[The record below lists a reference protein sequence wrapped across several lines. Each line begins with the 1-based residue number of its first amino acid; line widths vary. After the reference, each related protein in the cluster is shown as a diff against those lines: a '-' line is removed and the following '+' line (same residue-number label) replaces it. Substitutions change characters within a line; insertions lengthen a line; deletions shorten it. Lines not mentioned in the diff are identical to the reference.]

1 MMEWILGI
9 LIIILGAVAVFVIY
23 LSERVTVFETLL
35 GINPKVTGE
44 KLAEHVNF
52 GPNPFGE
59 LSGKD
64 LWDAMCGEELENS
77 EIEFNPADLDK
88 KRPRYEFVLSKHL
101 ESLLEEG
108 RFDARNGERSE
119 AKAVLRIQMLRGS
132 VESYIPFAEA
142 SRLYEIGQELETPT
156 ANLEKLKK
164 ETSEIVGEIFSKV
177 SIEVPKNLLDSML
190 STSQSIIESDAN
202 DLDDLGDLEDDAA
215 LELEQLAAPDSDSE
229 SETTDSKIN

>member
-1 MMEWILGI
+1 
-9 LIIILGAVAVFVIY
+9 
-23 LSERVTVFETLL
+23 VTVFETLL

>member
-1 MMEWILGI
+1 MEWILGI
-9 LIIILGAVAVFVIY
+9 LIIILAVVAIFVIY
-23 LSERVTVFETLL
+23 LSERITVFETLL

-44 KLAEHVNF
+44 KLAEHVHF

-64 LWDAMCGEELENS
+64 LWNAMSGEELEDP
-77 EIEFNPADLDK
+77 EIIVDPADLDK

-142 SRLYEIGQELETPT
+142 SRLYEIGQELE
-156 ANLEKLKK
+156 ANPEKGEKLKV
-164 ETSEIVGEIFSKV
+164 ETGEIVDELFLKV
-177 SIEVPKNLLDSML
+177 GMTAPNTLIDSML
-190 STSQSIIESDAN
+190 SVTHSISEGEFETPEFDQDKEADESAQLPAPSSDT
-202 DLDDLGDLEDDAA
+202 
-215 LELEQLAAPDSDSE
+215 ELENA
-229 SETTDSKIN
+229 ETTNKP

>member
-1 MMEWILGI
+1 MEWILGI
-9 LIIILGAVAVFVIY
+9 LIIILAVVAIFVIY
-23 LSERVTVFETLL
+23 LSERITVFETLL

-44 KLAEHVNF
+44 KLAEHVHF

-59 LSGKD
+59 FLGKD
-64 LWDAMCGEELENS
+64 LWLAMCGEELENP
-77 EIEFNPADLDK
+77 EIIVDPTDLDK

-142 SRLYEIGQELETPT
+142 SRLYEIGQELE
-156 ANLEKLKK
+156 ANPDKGEKLKV
-164 ETSEIVGEIFSKV
+164 ETGEIVDELFSKV
-177 SIEVPKNLLDSML
+177 GMTAPTTLVESML
-190 STSQSIIESDAN
+190 SMTHSISEAEVETPELDQDNEAESA
-202 DLDDLGDLEDDAA
+202 
-215 LELEQLAAPDSDSE
+215 QLPAPSSDKE
-229 SETTDSKIN
+229 IGETENTNKL

>member
-1 MMEWILGI
+1 MEWILGI
-9 LIIILGAVAVFVIY
+9 LIIILAVVAIFVIY
-23 LSERVTVFETLL
+23 LSERITVFETLL

-64 LWDAMCGEELENS
+64 LWQAMCGDKLENPD
-77 EIEFNPADLDK
+77 IIVDPAELDK

-108 RFDARNGERSE
+108 RFDARNGERSD

-142 SRLYEIGQELETPT
+142 SRLYEIGQELESNPEKS
-156 ANLEKLKK
+156 EKLKT
-164 ETSEIVGEIFSKV
+164 ETSEIVDDIFAKV
-177 SIEVPKNLLDSML
+177 GMDVPSTLIESML
-190 STSQSIIESDAN
+190 SMTYSISEDELTIDD
-202 DLDDLGDLEDDAA
+202 DLDDELTDDDT
-215 LELEQLAAPDSDSE
+215 LQLPSPS
-229 SETTDSKIN
+229 SETEPENAEKISP

>member
-1 MMEWILGI
+1 MEWVLGI
-9 LIIILGAVAVFVIY
+9 LIIILAAVAIFVIY
-23 LSERVTVFETLL
+23 LSERISVFETLL

-59 LSGKD
+59 LSGED
-64 LWDAMCGEELENS
+64 LWQAMCGNELENPT
-77 EIEFNPADLDK
+77 IVIDRADLDK

-142 SRLYEIGQELETPT
+142 ARLYEIGQELETSPEKS
-156 ANLEKLKK
+156 EKLKK
-164 ETSEIVGEIFSKV
+164 ETSEIVDEIFAQV
-177 SIEVPKNLLDSML
+177 SMDVPTTLIDSML
-190 STSQSIIESDAN
+190 SMTYSISEDESNIDD
-202 DLDDLGDLEDDAA
+202 DLDE
-215 LELEQLAAPDSDSE
+215 ELNNDHTLQLPSPS
-229 SETTDSKIN
+229 SETEPENADKISS

>member
-1 MMEWILGI
+1 MEWILGV
-9 LIIILGAVAVFVIY
+9 LIIILAVVAIFVIY

-59 LSGKD
+59 LSGED
-64 LWDAMCGEELENS
+64 LWQAMCGNELA
-77 EIEFNPADLDK
+77 NPTIVIDRADLDK

-142 SRLYEIGQELETPT
+142 ARLYEIGQELETSPEKS
-156 ANLEKLKK
+156 EKLKK
-164 ETSEIVGEIFSKV
+164 ETSEIVDEIFAKV
-177 SIEVPKNLLDSML
+177 SMDVPTTLIDSML
-190 STSQSIIESDAN
+190 SMTYSISEDESIFDD
-202 DLDDLGDLEDDAA
+202 DLDDEQANDDM
-215 LELEQLAAPDSDSE
+215 LQLPSPSSGTEPENAD
-229 SETTDSKIN
+229 KISS

>member
-1 MMEWILGI
+1 MEWILGV
-9 LIIILGAVAVFVIY
+9 LIIILAVVAIFVIY

-64 LWDAMCGEELENS
+64 LWQAMCGNELENPA
-77 EIEFNPADLDK
+77 IVIDPADLDK

-142 SRLYEIGQELETPT
+142 ARLYEIGQELETSPEKS
-156 ANLEKLKK
+156 EKLKK
-164 ETSEIVGEIFSKV
+164 ETSEIVDEIFAKV
-177 SIEVPKNLLDSML
+177 SMDVPITLIDSML
-190 STSQSIIESDAN
+190 SMTYSISEDESIFDD
-202 DLDDLGDLEDDAA
+202 DLDDEQTNDDT
-215 LELEQLAAPDSDSE
+215 LQLPSPS
-229 SETTDSKIN
+229 SETEPENADKISS

>member
-1 MMEWILGI
+1 MEWILGI

-64 LWDAMCGEELENS
+64 LWDAMCGEKLENS
-77 EIEFNPADLDK
+77 EIEFDPAGLDK

-156 ANLEKLKK
+156 ANIEKLKK
-164 ETSEIVGEIFSKV
+164 ETDEIVSEIFSKV
-177 SIEVPKNLLDSML
+177 SIEVPKDLLDSML
-190 STSQSIIESDAN
+190 SMSQSIIESDAD
-202 DLDDLGDLEDDAA
+202 DLDDVGDPEDDAA
-215 LELEQLAAPDSDSE
+215 LELEQLPAPDSDSE
-229 SETTDSKIN
+229 SGAMENKSS

>member
-1 MMEWILGI
+1 MEWVLGI
-9 LIIILGAVAVFVIY
+9 LIIILAAVAIFVIY

-64 LWDAMCGEELENS
+64 LWQAMCGDKLENPD
-77 EIEFNPADLDK
+77 IIVDPIDLDK

-108 RFDARNGERSE
+108 RFDARNGERSD

-132 VESYIPFAEA
+132 VESYIPFADA
-142 SRLYEIGQELETPT
+142 SRLYEIGQELESNPEKS
-156 ANLEKLKK
+156 EKLKT
-164 ETSEIVGEIFSKV
+164 ETSEIVDEIFAKV
-177 SIEVPKNLLDSML
+177 GMDVPTTLIDSML
-190 STSQSIIESDAN
+190 SMTHSISEDESIID
-202 DLDDLGDLEDDAA
+202 DGLDDELINDDT
-215 LELEQLAAPDSDSE
+215 LQLPSPS
-229 SETTDSKIN
+229 SETEPKDVDKIIS

>member
-1 MMEWILGI
+1 MEWVLGV
-9 LIIILGAVAVFVIY
+9 LIIILAAVAIFVIY

-64 LWDAMCGEELENS
+64 LWQAMCGNELENPA
-77 EIEFNPADLDK
+77 IVIDRADLDK

-142 SRLYEIGQELETPT
+142 ARLYEIGQELETSPEKS
-156 ANLEKLKK
+156 EKLKK
-164 ETSEIVGEIFSKV
+164 ETSEIVDEIFAKV
-177 SIEVPKNLLDSML
+177 SIEVPTTLIDSML
-190 STSQSIIESDAN
+190 SMTYSISEDESNIDD
-202 DLDDLGDLEDDAA
+202 DLDE
-215 LELEQLAAPDSDSE
+215 ELNNDHTLQLPSPS
-229 SETTDSKIN
+229 SETEPENADKISS

>member
-1 MMEWILGI
+1 MEWILGI
-9 LIIILGAVAVFVIY
+9 LIIILAAVAIFVIY
-23 LSERVTVFETLL
+23 LSERISVFETLL

-64 LWDAMCGEELENS
+64 LWQAMCGNELENPT
-77 EIEFNPADLDK
+77 IIIDPADLDK

-119 AKAVLRIQMLRGS
+119 AKAILRIQMLRGS

-142 SRLYEIGQELETPT
+142 ARLYEIGQELETSPEKS
-156 ANLEKLKK
+156 EKLKQ
-164 ETSEIVGEIFSKV
+164 ETSEIVDEIFTKV
-177 SIEVPKNLLDSML
+177 SLDVPTTLIDSML
-190 STSQSIIESDAN
+190 SMTYSISEDESTVDD
-202 DLDDLGDLEDDAA
+202 DLDD
-215 LELEQLAAPDSDSE
+215 ELTNDQTPQLPSPS
-229 SETTDSKIN
+229 SETEPKNADNISS

>member
-1 MMEWILGI
+1 MEWILGV
-9 LIIILGAVAVFVIY
+9 LIIILAVVAIFVIY

-64 LWDAMCGEELENS
+64 LWQAMCGDELENS
-77 EIEFNPADLDK
+77 DIIVDPVDLDK

-108 RFDARNGERSE
+108 RFDARNGERSD

-132 VESYIPFAEA
+132 VESYIPFADA
-142 SRLYEIGQELETPT
+142 SRLYEIGQELESNPEKS
-156 ANLEKLKK
+156 EKLKT
-164 ETSEIVGEIFSKV
+164 ETSEIVDEIFGKV
-177 SIEVPKNLLDSML
+177 GMDVPTTLIDSML
-190 STSQSIIESDAN
+190 SMTHFISEDESIFDD
-202 DLDDLGDLEDDAA
+202 DLDDEQANDDM
-215 LELEQLAAPDSDSE
+215 LQLPSPSSGTEPENAD
-229 SETTDSKIN
+229 KISS

>member
-1 MMEWILGI
+1 MEWILGI
-9 LIIILGAVAVFVIY
+9 LIIILAVVAIFVIY
-23 LSERVTVFETLL
+23 LSERITVFETLL

-64 LWDAMCGEELENS
+64 LWQAMCGDKLENPD
-77 EIEFNPADLDK
+77 IIVDPAELDK

-108 RFDARNGERSE
+108 RFDARNGERSD

-142 SRLYEIGQELETPT
+142 SRLYEIGQELESNPEKS
-156 ANLEKLKK
+156 EKLKT
-164 ETSEIVGEIFSKV
+164 ETSEIVDEIFAKV
-177 SIEVPKNLLDSML
+177 GMDVP
-190 STSQSIIESDAN
+190 STLIESILSMTYSISEDELTIDD
-202 DLDDLGDLEDDAA
+202 DLDDELTDDDT
-215 LELEQLAAPDSDSE
+215 LQLPSPS
-229 SETTDSKIN
+229 SETEPENADKISS

>member
-1 MMEWILGI
+1 MEWILGI
-9 LIIILGAVAVFVIY
+9 LIMILGAVAVFVIY
-23 LSERVTVFETLL
+23 LSERVSVFETLL

-64 LWDAMCGEELENS
+64 LWNAMCGEKLENS
-77 EIEFNPADLDK
+77 EIEFDPAGLDK

-156 ANLEKLKK
+156 ANIEKLKK
-164 ETSEIVGEIFSKV
+164 ETDEIVSEIFSKV
-177 SIEVPKNLLDSML
+177 SIEVPKDLLDSML
-190 STSQSIIESDAN
+190 SMSQSIIESNAD
-202 DLDDLGDLEDDAA
+202 DLDDVGDPEDDAA
-215 LELEQLAAPDSDSE
+215 LELEQLPAPDSDSE
-229 SETTDSKIN
+229 SGAMENKSS

>member
-1 MMEWILGI
+1 MEWILGI

-64 LWDAMCGEELENS
+64 LWDAMCGEKLENS
-77 EIEFNPADLDK
+77 EIEFDPADLDK

-156 ANLEKLKK
+156 ANIEKLKK
-164 ETSEIVGEIFSKV
+164 ETDEIVSEIFSKV
-177 SIEVPKNLLDSML
+177 SIEVPKDLLDSML
-190 STSQSIIESDAN
+190 SMSQSIIESDAD
-202 DLDDLGDLEDDAA
+202 DLDDVGDPEDDAA
-215 LELEQLAAPDSDSE
+215 LELEQLPAPDSDSE
-229 SETTDSKIN
+229 SGAMENKSS

>member
-1 MMEWILGI
+1 MEWILGI
-9 LIIILGAVAVFVIY
+9 LIIILAVVGIFVIY
-23 LSERVTVFETLL
+23 LSERITVFETLL

-64 LWDAMCGEELENS
+64 LWQAMCGNELENPD
-77 EIEFNPADLDK
+77 IIVDPAELDK

-108 RFDARNGERSE
+108 RFDARNGERSD

-142 SRLYEIGQELETPT
+142 SRLYEIGQELESNPEKS
-156 ANLEKLKK
+156 EKLKS
-164 ETSEIVGEIFSKV
+164 ETSEIVDELFAKV
-177 SIEVPKNLLDSML
+177 GMDVPSTLIDSML
-190 STSQSIIESDAN
+190 SMTYSISEDESTIDD
-202 DLDDLGDLEDDAA
+202 DLDNEMDNDST
-215 LELEQLAAPDSDSE
+215 LELPAPDSETE
-229 SETTDSKIN
+229 SENTDKISS

>member
-1 MMEWILGI
+1 MEWILGI
-9 LIIILGAVAVFVIY
+9 LIIILAAVAIFVIY
-23 LSERVTVFETLL
+23 LSERITVFETLL

-64 LWDAMCGEELENS
+64 LWQAMCGEELENPD
-77 EIEFNPADLDK
+77 IIVDPAELDK

-108 RFDARNGERSE
+108 RFDARNNERSD

-142 SRLYEIGQELETPT
+142 SRLYEIGQELESNPEKS
-156 ANLEKLKK
+156 EKLKT
-164 ETSEIVGEIFSKV
+164 ETSEIVDEIFAKV
-177 SIEVPKNLLDSML
+177 GMDVPSTLIDSML
-190 STSQSIIESDAN
+190 SMTYSISEDESTIDD
-202 DLDDLGDLEDDAA
+202 DLDNEMDDDST
-215 LELEQLAAPDSDSE
+215 LELPAPDSETE
-229 SETTDSKIN
+229 SENTDKISS

>member
-1 MMEWILGI
+1 MEWILGI
-9 LIIILGAVAVFVIY
+9 LIIILAVVGIFVIY
-23 LSERVTVFETLL
+23 LSERITVFETLL

-64 LWDAMCGEELENS
+64 LWQAMCGDELENPD
-77 EIEFNPADLDK
+77 IILDPAELDK

-108 RFDARNGERSE
+108 RFDARNGERSD

-142 SRLYEIGQELETPT
+142 SRLYEIGQELESNPEKS
-156 ANLEKLKK
+156 EKLKT
-164 ETSEIVGEIFSKV
+164 ETSEIVDEIFAKV
-177 SIEVPKNLLDSML
+177 GMDVPSTLIDSML
-190 STSQSIIESDAN
+190 SMTYSVSEDESTIDD
-202 DLDDLGDLEDDAA
+202 DLDNEMDNDST
-215 LELEQLAAPDSDSE
+215 LELPAPDSETE
-229 SETTDSKIN
+229 SENTNKIRS

>member
-1 MMEWILGI
+1 MEWILGV
-9 LIIILGAVAVFVIY
+9 LIIILAVVAIFVIY

-59 LSGKD
+59 LSGED
-64 LWDAMCGEELENS
+64 LWQAMCGNELA
-77 EIEFNPADLDK
+77 NPTIVIDRADLDK

-142 SRLYEIGQELETPT
+142 ARLYEIGQELETSPEKS
-156 ANLEKLKK
+156 EKLKK
-164 ETSEIVGEIFSKV
+164 ETSEIVDEIFAKV
-177 SIEVPKNLLDSML
+177 SMDVPITLIDSML
-190 STSQSIIESDAN
+190 SMTYSISEDESTIDD
-202 DLDDLGDLEDDAA
+202 DLDD
-215 LELEQLAAPDSDSE
+215 ELTNDHSLQLPSPS
-229 SETTDSKIN
+229 SETEPENADKISS

>member
-1 MMEWILGI
+1 MEWILGI

-77 EIEFNPADLDK
+77 EIEFDPADLDK

-101 ESLLEEG
+101 ESFVEEG

-164 ETSEIVGEIFSKV
+164 ETDEIVGEIFSKV
-177 SIEVPKNLLDSML
+177 SIEVPKTLVDSML
-190 STSQSIIESDAN
+190 SMSQSIIEADT
-202 DLDDLGDLEDDAA
+202 DDFDDFADDV
-215 LELEQLAAPDSDSE
+215 EQNLEQLPAPDSD
-229 SETTDSKIN
+229 

>member
-1 MMEWILGI
+1 MEWILGI
-9 LIIILGAVAVFVIY
+9 LIIILAVVAIFVIY
-23 LSERVTVFETLL
+23 LSERITVFETLL

-64 LWDAMCGEELENS
+64 LWQAMCGDKLENPD
-77 EIEFNPADLDK
+77 IIVDPAELDK

-108 RFDARNGERSE
+108 RFDARNGERSD

-142 SRLYEIGQELETPT
+142 SRLYEIGQELESNPEKS
-156 ANLEKLKK
+156 EKLKT
-164 ETSEIVGEIFSKV
+164 ETSEIVDDIFAKV
-177 SIEVPKNLLDSML
+177 GMDVP
-190 STSQSIIESDAN
+190 STLIESILSMTYSISEDELTIDD
-202 DLDDLGDLEDDAA
+202 DLDAELTDDDT
-215 LELEQLAAPDSDSE
+215 LQLPSPS
-229 SETTDSKIN
+229 SETEPENADKISP

>member
-1 MMEWILGI
+1 MEWILGI
-9 LIIILGAVAVFVIY
+9 LIIILAAVAIFVIY
-23 LSERVTVFETLL
+23 LSERITVFETLL

-64 LWDAMCGEELENS
+64 LWQAMCGDELENPD
-77 EIEFNPADLDK
+77 IIVDPAELDK

-108 RFDARNGERSE
+108 RFDARNGERSD

-142 SRLYEIGQELETPT
+142 SRLYEIGQELESNPEKS
-156 ANLEKLKK
+156 EKLKT
-164 ETSEIVGEIFSKV
+164 ETSEIVDEIFAKV
-177 SIEVPKNLLDSML
+177 GMDVPSTLIDSML
-190 STSQSIIESDAN
+190 SMTYSISEDESTIDD
-202 DLDDLGDLEDDAA
+202 DLDNEMDNDEHA
-215 LELEQLAAPDSDSE
+215 
-229 SETTDSKIN
+229 

>member
-1 MMEWILGI
+1 MEWILGV
-9 LIIILGAVAVFVIY
+9 LIIILAVVAIFVIY

-64 LWDAMCGEELENS
+64 LWQAMCGNELENS
-77 EIEFNPADLDK
+77 DIIVDPVDLDK

-108 RFDARNGERSE
+108 RFDARNGERSD

-132 VESYIPFAEA
+132 VESYIPFADA
-142 SRLYEIGQELETPT
+142 SRLYEIGQELETSPEKS
-156 ANLEKLKK
+156 EKLKT
-164 ETSEIVGEIFSKV
+164 ETSEIVDEIFGKV
-177 SIEVPKNLLDSML
+177 GMDVPTTLIDSML
-190 STSQSIIESDAN
+190 SMTHFISEDESIFDD
-202 DLDDLGDLEDDAA
+202 DLDDEQANDDM
-215 LELEQLAAPDSDSE
+215 LQLPSPSSGTEPENAD
-229 SETTDSKIN
+229 KISS

>member
-77 EIEFNPADLDK
+77 EIEFDPADLDK

-101 ESLLEEG
+101 DSLLEEG

>member
-44 KLAEHVNF
+44 KLAEHVHF

-64 LWDAMCGEELENS
+64 LWNAMCGEELDNP
-77 EIEFNPADLDK
+77 EIEFDPANLDK

-142 SRLYEIGQELETPT
+142 SRLYEIGQELEAPT
-156 ANLEKLKK
+156 ADIEKLKK
-164 ETSEIVGEIFSKV
+164 ETTEIVQEIFSKV
-177 SIEVPKNLLDSML
+177 SIEVPKILIDSMF
-190 STSQSIIESDAN
+190 SMTQSIIESNA
-202 DLDDLGDLEDDAA
+202 DDST
-215 LELEQLAAPDSDSE
+215 ELADEMIIQEPDQLPAPDPNLE
-229 SETTDSKIN
+229 SETSENKSN

>member
-1 MMEWILGI
+1 MEWVLGV
-9 LIIILGAVAVFVIY
+9 LIIILAAVAIFVIY

-64 LWDAMCGEELENS
+64 LWQAMCGDELENPDIIVDS
-77 EIEFNPADLDK
+77 IDLDK

-108 RFDARNGERSE
+108 RFDARNGERSD

-132 VESYIPFAEA
+132 VESYIPFADA
-142 SRLYEIGQELETPT
+142 SRLYEIGQELESNPEKS
-156 ANLEKLKK
+156 EKLTA
-164 ETSEIVGEIFSKV
+164 ETSKIVDEIFAKV
-177 SIEVPKNLLDSML
+177 GMDVPTTLIDSML
-190 STSQSIIESDAN
+190 SMTHSIAEDESLIDD
-202 DLDDLGDLEDDAA
+202 DLDGELTNDDTP
-215 LELEQLAAPDSDSE
+215 QLPSPG
-229 SETTDSKIN
+229 SETEPENADKISS

>member
-9 LIIILGAVAVFVIY
+9 LIIILGTVAVFVIY

-77 EIEFNPADLDK
+77 EIEFDPADLDK

-101 ESLLEEG
+101 ESLVEEG

-164 ETSEIVGEIFSKV
+164 ETDEIVGEIFSKV
-177 SIEVPKNLLDSML
+177 SIEVPKTLVDSML
-190 STSQSIIESDAN
+190 SMSQSINETDA
-202 DLDDLGDLEDDAA
+202 DDFDDFADDV
-215 LELEQLAAPDSDSE
+215 EQNLEQLPAPDSDSE
-229 SETTDSKIN
+229 SESMENKSS

>member
-1 MMEWILGI
+1 MEWILGI

-64 LWDAMCGEELENS
+64 LWNAMCGEELENS
-77 EIEFNPADLDK
+77 EIECDPAGLDK

-156 ANLEKLKK
+156 ANIEKLKK
-164 ETSEIVGEIFSKV
+164 ETDEIVSEIFSKV
-177 SIEVPKNLLDSML
+177 SIEVPKDLLDSML
-190 STSQSIIESDAN
+190 SMSQSIIESDAD
-202 DLDDLGDLEDDAA
+202 DLDDVGDPEDDAA
-215 LELEQLAAPDSDSE
+215 FELEQLPASDSDSE
-229 SETTDSKIN
+229 SEAMENKSS

>member
-1 MMEWILGI
+1 MEWVLGV
-9 LIIILGAVAVFVIY
+9 LIIILAAVAIFVIY
-23 LSERVTVFETLL
+23 LSERITVFETLL

-64 LWDAMCGEELENS
+64 LWQAMCGDELENPD
-77 EIEFNPADLDK
+77 INVDPADLGK

-108 RFDARNGERSE
+108 RFDARNGERSD

-132 VESYIPFAEA
+132 VESYIPFADA
-142 SRLYEIGQELETPT
+142 SRLYEIGQELESNP
-156 ANLEKLKK
+156 EKSVKLKK
-164 ETSEIVGEIFSKV
+164 ETSEIVDEIFTKV
-177 SIEVPKNLLDSML
+177 GMDVPTTLIDSML
-190 STSQSIIESDAN
+190 SMTRSISEDESIIDD
-202 DLDDLGDLEDDAA
+202 DLDDELTDDDT
-215 LELEQLAAPDSDSE
+215 LQLPSPS
-229 SETTDSKIN
+229 SETEPENADKISS

>member
-1 MMEWILGI
+1 MEWILGI

-35 GINPKVTGE
+35 GINPKVTGD

-77 EIEFNPADLDK
+77 EIEFDPAELDK
-88 KRPRYEFVLSKHL
+88 KRTRYEFVLSKHL

-119 AKAVLRIQMLRGS
+119 PKAALRIQMLRGS

-156 ANLEKLKK
+156 ANLEKLEK
-164 ETSEIVGEIFSKV
+164 ETDEIVGEIFSKV
-177 SIEVPKNLLDSML
+177 SIEVPKNIVDSML
-190 STSQSIIESDAN
+190 SMSQSIIESNA
-202 DLDDLGDLEDDAA
+202 DDLNGLGHLEKDAV
-215 LELEQLAAPDSDSE
+215 LELEQLPAPDTDSE
-229 SETTDSKIN
+229 SEADDTKIN

>member
-1 MMEWILGI
+1 MEWILGI
-9 LIIILGAVAVFVIY
+9 LIIILAVVGIFVIY
-23 LSERVTVFETLL
+23 LSERITVFETLL

-64 LWDAMCGEELENS
+64 LWQAMCGDELENPD
-77 EIEFNPADLDK
+77 IILDPAELDK

-108 RFDARNGERSE
+108 RFDARNGERSD

-142 SRLYEIGQELETPT
+142 SRLYEIGQELESNPEKS
-156 ANLEKLKK
+156 EKLKT
-164 ETSEIVGEIFSKV
+164 ETSEIVDEIFAKV
-177 SIEVPKNLLDSML
+177 GMDVPSTLIDSML
-190 STSQSIIESDAN
+190 SMTYSISEDETTIGD
-202 DLDDLGDLEDDAA
+202 DLDNEMDDDST
-215 LELEQLAAPDSDSE
+215 LELPAPDSETE
-229 SETTDSKIN
+229 SENADKISS

>member
-1 MMEWILGI
+1 MEWILGI
-9 LIIILGAVAVFVIY
+9 LIIILAVVAIFVIY
-23 LSERVTVFETLL
+23 LSERITVFETLL
-35 GINPKVTGE
+35 GINPKVTGD

-64 LWDAMCGEELENS
+64 LWQAMCGDGIENPD
-77 EIEFNPADLDK
+77 IIVDPAELDK

-108 RFDARNGERSE
+108 RFDARNGERSD

-142 SRLYEIGQELETPT
+142 SRLYEIGQELESNPEKS
-156 ANLEKLKK
+156 EKLKT
-164 ETSEIVGEIFSKV
+164 EIGEIVDEIFAKV
-177 SIEVPKNLLDSML
+177 GMDVPSTLIESML
-190 STSQSIIESDAN
+190 SMTYSIAEDESTIDD
-202 DLDDLGDLEDDAA
+202 DLDDELTDDDT
-215 LELEQLAAPDSDSE
+215 LQLPSPS
-229 SETTDSKIN
+229 SETEPENADKISS

>member
-1 MMEWILGI
+1 MEWILGI
-9 LIIILGAVAVFVIY
+9 LIIILAVVGIFVIY
-23 LSERVTVFETLL
+23 LSERITVFETLL

-64 LWDAMCGEELENS
+64 LWQAMCGDELENPD
-77 EIEFNPADLDK
+77 IILDPAELDK

-108 RFDARNGERSE
+108 RFDARNGERSD

-142 SRLYEIGQELETPT
+142 SRLYEIGQELESNPEKS
-156 ANLEKLKK
+156 EKLKT
-164 ETSEIVGEIFSKV
+164 ETSEIVDEIFAKV
-177 SIEVPKNLLDSML
+177 GMDVPSTLIDSML
-190 STSQSIIESDAN
+190 SMTYSISEDESTID
-202 DLDDLGDLEDDAA
+202 DDLYNEMDDDST
-215 LELEQLAAPDSDSE
+215 LELPAPDSETE
-229 SETTDSKIN
+229 SENADKISS